1 MKIAQLTLLSLI
13 GTKIKKNGRKL
24 LLTLPSKYD
33 KLLLTTYKEKKVDY
47 PIPASVTQMP
57 ESNATFVKELVE
69 AGELKPLYDPKATIV
84 VRKGYY
90 YGTPSDSKFDLENA
104 DDISRTYWRL
114 DALQETNNRNSRAQ
128 DKVKDYL
135 VENFDEIGEEHATE
149 IANILGIDLSK
160 EVEVEFTVTIKA
172 TISMPVNEDVS
183 DLSVYDFDIT
193 LESNESK
200 YEVQEFDADID
211 SIDERY

>member
-1 MKIAQLTLLSLI
+1 M
-13 GTKIKKNGRKL
+13 KNGKRL
-24 LLTLPSKYD
+24 LLTIPPKYD
-33 KLLLTTYKEKKVDY
+33 KLLLQPTKEHNVDF
-47 PIPASVTQMP
+47 PIPATVTQMP

-90 YGTPSDSKFDLENA
+90 YATPSDAKYDLENA
-104 DDISRTYWRL
+104 DDISRAFWRV
-114 DALQETNNRNSRAQ
+114 DALQSTNNSNSRAH
-128 DKVKDYL
+128 DKLKDYL

-149 IANILGIDLSK
+149 IANIFGMDLSK
-160 EVEVEFTVTIKA
+160 TVDVEFNVTIKA
-172 TISMPVNEDVS
+172 TISIPVNEDVS

-193 LESNESK
+193 LESNESR
-200 YEVQEFDADID
+200 YEVDEYDADID

>member
-1 MKIAQLTLLSLI
+1 M
-13 GTKIKKNGRKL
+13 
-24 LLTLPSKYD
+24 
-33 KLLLTTYKEKKVDY
+33 DY

-114 DALQETNNRNSRAQ
+114 DAVQETNNRNSRAQ

>member
-1 MKIAQLTLLSLI
+1 M
-13 GTKIKKNGRKL
+13 KNGRKL
-24 LLTLPSKYD
+24 LLTLPPKYD
-33 KLLLTTYKEKKVDY
+33 KLLLQPTKEKNVDF

-90 YGTPSDSKFDLENA
+90 YGTPSDSKFELENA
-104 DDISRTYWRL
+104 DDISRAFWRV
-114 DALQETNNRNSRAQ
+114 DALTETNQRNSRAY

-135 VENFDEIGEEHATE
+135 VENYDEIGEEHATE
-149 IANILGIDLSK
+149 IANILSIDLSK
-160 EVEVEFTVTIKA
+160 EIEVEFNVTIKA

-183 DLSVYDFDIT
+183 DLSIYDFDIT
-193 LESNESK
+193 IESNESK
-200 YEVQEFDADID
+200 YEILDSDADID

>member
-1 MKIAQLTLLSLI
+1 
-13 GTKIKKNGRKL
+13 
-24 LLTLPSKYD
+24 
-33 KLLLTTYKEKKVDY
+33 VDF
-47 PIPASVTQMP
+47 PIPATVTQMP

-69 AGELKPLYDPKATIV
+69 AGDLKPLYDPKATLV

-135 VENFDEIGEEHATE
+135 VENYDEIGEEHATE
-149 IANILGIDLSK
+149 IATILGIDLSK
-160 EVEVEFTVTIKA
+160 EIEVEFNVTIKA
-172 TISMPVNEDVS
+172 TVSVPVNEDAS

-193 LESNESK
+193 IESNESK
-200 YEVQEFDADID
+200 YEIQDFDADID

>member
-1 MKIAQLTLLSLI
+1 M
-13 GTKIKKNGRKL
+13 KKNGRKL
-24 LLTLPSKYD
+24 LLTLPPKYD
-33 KLLLTTYKEKKVDY
+33 KLLLQPTKEKKVDY
-47 PIPASVTQMP
+47 PIPASVTPMP
-57 ESNATFVKELVE
+57 ETNATFVKELVE

-114 DALQETNNRNSRAQ
+114 DAVQETNNRNSRAQ

>member
-1 MKIAQLTLLSLI
+1 M
-13 GTKIKKNGRKL
+13 
-24 LLTLPSKYD
+24 
-33 KLLLTTYKEKKVDY
+33 DY

-114 DALQETNNRNSRAQ
+114 DAVQETNNRNSRAQ

-172 TISMPVNEDVS
+172 TVTMPVNEEVS
-183 DLSVYDFDIT
+183 DLSTYDFDVEIS
-193 LESNESK
+193 SNNND
-200 YEVQEFDADID
+200 YEIIDSDADID

>member
-33 KLLLTTYKEKKVDY
+33 KLLLTTYKEKKVQFTTGE
-47 PIPASVTQMP
+47 PTFGTPATITEYKP
-57 ESNATFVKELVE
+57 E
-69 AGELKPLYDPKATIV
+69 YDPKATIV

-90 YGTPSDSKFDLENA
+90 YGTPSDSKFEVENA
-104 DDISRTYWRL
+104 EDISRAFWRV
-114 DALQETNNRNSRAQ
+114 DALQSTNNSNSRAQ
-128 DKVKDYL
+128 DKLKDYL

-149 IANILGIDLSK
+149 IANIFGMDLSK
-160 EVEVEFTVTIKA
+160 TVDVEFNVTIKA
-172 TISMPVNEDVS
+172 TISIPVNEDVS
-183 DLSVYDFDIT
+183 DLSVYDFDVEIS
-193 LESNESK
+193 SNESR
-200 YEVQEFDADID
+200 YEVDEYDADID

>member
-1 MKIAQLTLLSLI
+1 M
-13 GTKIKKNGRKL
+13 
-24 LLTLPSKYD
+24 
-33 KLLLTTYKEKKVDY
+33 DY
-47 PIPASVTQMP
+47 PIPATVTQMP
-57 ESNATFVKELVE
+57 ESNATFVKEMVE

-135 VENFDEIGEEHATE
+135 VENYDEIGEEHATE

>member
-1 MKIAQLTLLSLI
+1 M
-13 GTKIKKNGRKL
+13 
-24 LLTLPSKYD
+24 
-33 KLLLTTYKEKKVDY
+33 DY
-47 PIPASVTQMP
+47 PIPASVTPMP
-57 ESNATFVKELVE
+57 ETNATFVKELVE
-69 AGELKPLYDPKATIV
+69 AGDVKPLYDPKATIV

-135 VENFDEIGEEHATE
+135 VENYDEIGEEHATE

-172 TISMPVNEDVS
+172 TISMHVNEDVS